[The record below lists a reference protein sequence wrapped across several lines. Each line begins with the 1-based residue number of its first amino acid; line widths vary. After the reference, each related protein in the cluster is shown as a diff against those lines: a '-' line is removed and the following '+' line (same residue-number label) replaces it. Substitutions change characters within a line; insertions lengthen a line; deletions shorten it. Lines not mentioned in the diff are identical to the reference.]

1 MVFLIL
7 VHPAMPLPYGSF
19 GRRSW
24 IFGKELASNRPHRP
38 ASRYHRLDLYPLNVS
53 TMCGPDD
60 LALTSLL
67 AGFNVDTLFSD
78 SPTIM
83 GDDNGRPKDR
93 PKEPGQH
100 YQAFDPS
107 TL

>member
-1 MVFLIL
+1 
-7 VHPAMPLPYGSF
+7 
-19 GRRSW
+19 
-24 IFGKELASNRPHRP
+24 
-38 ASRYHRLDLYPLNVS
+38 
-53 TMCGPDD
+53 MCGPDD

-78 SPTIM
+78 SPTTM
-83 GDDNGRPKDR
+83 ADDNGRPQDL
-93 PKEPGQH
+93 PKEPGEN